1 MSQCLYVAAG
11 RTLCDARVRDEAP
24 GPFFSSTGV
33 ATFNESGVSSEVHV
47 CFGTL
52 TDTIVGTNENGEFY
66 RRSLILFLL
75 RGRGYAIDPMLHRF
89 EQTDRDSRA

>member
-24 GPFFSSTGV
+24 GSFFSSTGGV
-33 ATFNESGVSSEVHV
+33 ATFDESGVSSEVHV

-52 TDTIVGTNENGEFY
+52 IDTIVETNENGEFY

-75 RGRGYAIDPMLHRF
+75 RGLGYAIDPMLHRF
-89 EQTDRDSRA
+89 